1 MTSEQPIE
9 NWDLVLKPTN
19 KWYDVRLK
27 QVWRYRDLLL
37 LFVKRDFVSVY
48 KQTILGPLWLIIQ
61 PILTTITFTIIFGN
75 IAKIGTDGIPS
86 VLFYLSG
93 LTLWGYFS
101 DCITKTSNTF
111 VANASVF
118 GKVYFPRLIM
128 PLSIL
133 VSNLIKLSIQFF
145 LFLII
150 WVYYLI
156 TTDIVKP
163 NAFMLLLPVLIF
175 IMAGLGLGFGLIIS
189 ALTTKYRD
197 LSFLITFGVQ
207 LLMYITPVVYPLSI
221 VSQKYKTWLLL
232 NPLTSIIETFK
243 YAFIGV
249 GDINPALP
257 WLGYSFLFMLCIVAL
272 GVIIFNKIEKSFM
285 DTV

>member
-1 MTSEQPIE
+1 MEDKE
-9 NWDLVLKPTN
+9 HWDLVLKPTS

-27 QVWRYRDLLL
+27 EVWKFKDLLFM
-37 LFVKRDFVSVY
+37 FVKRDFVAVY
-48 KQTILGPLWLIIQ
+48 KQTVLGPLWLIIQ
-61 PILTTITFTIIFGN
+61 PVLTTITFTVIFGN
-75 IAKIGTDGIPS
+75 IAKIGTGGVPS
-86 VLFYLSG
+86 LLFYMAG
-93 LTLWGYFS
+93 LTLWSYFA

-133 VSNLIKLSIQFF
+133 FSNLIKLGVQFV

-150 WVYYLI
+150 WIYYYSTNASI
-156 TTDIVKP
+156 HP
-163 NAFMLLLPVLIF
+163 NSYLLLVPLLII

-197 LSFLITFGVQ
+197 LAFLITFGVQ
-207 LLMYITPVVYPLSI
+207 LLMYASPIVYPLSI
-221 VSQKYKTWLLL
+221 VSDKYKILLLL

-249 GDINPALP
+249 GYFNGIEF
-257 WLGYSFLFMLCIVAL
+257 WLGYSCLFMIVIVAI
-272 GVIIFNKIEKSFM
+272 GIVIFNKVEKSFM

>member
-1 MTSEQPIE
+1 M
-9 NWDLVLKPTN
+9 
-19 KWYDVRLK
+19 
-27 QVWRYRDLLL
+27 
-37 LFVKRDFVSVY
+37 
-48 KQTILGPLWLIIQ
+48 
-61 PILTTITFTIIFGN
+61 
-75 IAKIGTDGIPS
+75 A
-86 VLFYLSG
+86 G
-93 LTLWGYFS
+93 LTLWAYFA

-133 VSNLIKLSIQFF
+133 FSNLIKLGIQFL
-145 LFLII
+145 LFFII
-150 WVYYLI
+150 WLYYYF
-156 TTDIVKP
+156 TTNAVKP
-163 NAFMLLLPVLIF
+163 NSFILLMPLLII

-207 LLMYITPVVYPLSI
+207 LLMYATPIVYPLSI
-221 VSQKYKTWLLL
+221 VSDKYKTLLLL

-243 YAFIGV
+243 YAFIGI
-249 GDINPALP
+249 GYFDTMIP
-257 WLGYSFLFMLCIVAL
+257 WLAYSFLFMLCLVSL
-272 GVIIFNKIEKSFM
+272 GVIIFNKVEKSFM